1 MGLWGRDKPVL
12 SEPIA
17 VTLKVVDVL
26 DSIGVPYLIGGSLA
40 STLHGMVRTTLDV
53 DLVAEVRHEHV
64 SPLVQLLANEF
75 YIDADSI
82 IAAIQQRSSFNIIH
96 LETMFKVDIFVAKQR
111 TFDKSQFARR
121 AAQIVVDEPE
131 RTAYVASAEDT
142 ILTKLEWY
150 RLGGES
156 SERQWRDVLG
166 VLKVQGDRLDL
177 AYLRQWAVEL
187 KVADLLE
194 KVLTFDS
201 EGE

>member
-1 MGLWGRDKPVL
+1 ML

-17 VTLKVVDVL
+17 VTLRVVDVL

-53 DLVAEVRHEHV
+53 DLVAEVRREHV
-64 SPLVQLLANEF
+64 SLLVQQLTNEF
-75 YIDADSI
+75 YIDADAI
-82 IAAIQQRSSFNIIH
+82 IDAITHRSSFNIIH

-111 TFDKSQFARR
+111 AFDKSQFARR
-121 AAQIVVDEPE
+121 AVQIVVDEPE

-142 ILTKLEWY
+142 ILAKLEWY
-150 RLGGES
+150 RLGGET

-177 AYLRQWAVEL
+177 AYLRQWAAEL
-187 KVADLLE
+187 KVTDLLE
-194 KVLTFDS
+194 KALASDL

>member
-1 MGLWGRDKPVL
+1 ML

-17 VTLKVVDVL
+17 VTLRVVDVL

-40 STLHGMVRTTLDV
+40 STLHGMVRTTMDV
-53 DLVAEVRHEHV
+53 DLVAEVRREHV
-64 SPLVQLLANEF
+64 SLLVQRLASEF
-75 YIDADSI
+75 YIDADAI
-82 IAAIQQRSSFNIIH
+82 TDAIARRSSFNIIH

-111 TFDKSQFARR
+111 PFDKSQFARR
-121 AAQIVVDEPE
+121 AVQIVVDEPE

-150 RLGGES
+150 RLGGQS

-177 AYLRQWAVEL
+177 AYLRQWAAEL
-187 KVADLLE
+187 KVTDLLE
-194 KVLTFDS
+194 KALAS
-201 EGE
+201 HLEGE